1 MKQNRLHLAIL
12 FGGKSV
18 EHDISLLSAGNVA
31 RHLDKERFSLSLIG
45 IDREGGWYLCENT
58 EQDITSGRPLN
69 LVLKAGKGALAERQS
84 GIELPEIDIVF
95 PVLHGTDG
103 EDGSIQGLLKA
114 ANLPFVGCGVM
125 SSSMAMSKLVTKQ
138 LLQQAG
144 VRIGAYR
151 HYHYSDRERISF
163 EKVKAAVGLPM
174 ILKPANLG
182 SSVGVHKIKNEE
194 DFNKALADT
203 FLYDDEVL
211 FETFISGREM
221 ECAILGN
228 ARAKASKVGEIIV
241 KGHEFYSFD
250 AKYVDSEGATL
261 VIPAETSDALL
272 AEIQRQSLLAYRSLF
287 CEDFARID
295 LFVTDAGEVYINEI
309 NTIPGFTNI
318 SMYPKLWDLEG
329 ISYPALIT
337 RLIDLALEKQEK
349 KNRLRTDY
357 DSALS

>member
-1 MKQNRLHLAIL
+1 MKQERLHLVIL

-31 RHLDKERFSLSLIG
+31 RHLNRDRFELSLIG
-45 IDREGGWYLCENT
+45 IDREGGWYLCDNT
-58 EQDITSGRPLN
+58 EMEITRGKPLN
-69 LVLKAGKGALAERQS
+69 LVLKGGKGAFAERHS
-84 GIELPEIDIVF
+84 GKELPEIDIVF

-138 LLQQAG
+138 LMEAAG
-144 VRIGAYR
+144 VRIGAYHHFR
-151 HYHYSDRERISF
+151 YADRDKIKFDDLQETL
-163 EKVKAAVGLPM
+163 GLPM
-174 ILKPANLG
+174 IIKPANLG

-211 FETFISGREM
+211 FEAFISGREM

-228 ARAKASKVGEIIV
+228 ADAKASKVGEIIV
-241 KGHEFYSFD
+241 QGHDFYSFD
-250 AKYVDSEGATL
+250 AKYVDADGARL
-261 VIPAETSDALL
+261 IIPATTSPELL

-295 LFVTDAGEVYINEI
+295 LFVTDAGDVYINEI

-329 ISYPALIT
+329 ISYPDLIT
-337 RLIDLALEKQEK
+337 RLIDLALEKQDR

-357 DSALS
+357 ESALS